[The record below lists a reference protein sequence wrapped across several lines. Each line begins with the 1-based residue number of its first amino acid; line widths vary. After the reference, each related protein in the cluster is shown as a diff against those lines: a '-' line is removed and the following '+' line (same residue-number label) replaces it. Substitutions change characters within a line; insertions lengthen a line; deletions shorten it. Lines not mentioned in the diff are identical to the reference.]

1 MKGRKSAAL
10 PGIVMAATNKKFED
24 DSEFGAEVRKYL
36 LRCGLIIKKEDGTYE
51 ACKS

>member
-10 PGIVMAATNKKFED
+10 PGIIMAAVAIED

-36 LRCGLIIKKEDGTYE
+36 IRCGYLKINEDGNYE